1 MKSFK
6 EYLTESKKIYE
17 FKVKIAGE
25 CPSDCS
31 SRIKASLA
39 QFHVTSV
46 SAGKRTPI
54 QERHSEFPE
63 HKNVNMTIFDVA
75 TDYPATNKQLHDLL
89 SSSLGMPASNIK
101 VKSMAEEKE
110 HEINHEHDER
120 TGKALIGTPTEENDY
135 SDLVGEKHKMN
146 FLHELTKEKH
156 QGTQIK
162 GYNDELLASSVPGS
176 AKEYRT
182 STKESTVEKAHKSP
196 VAKKP
201 VDMVAKVIG
210 AR

>member
-31 SRIKASLA
+31 SQIKASLA
-39 QFHVTSV
+39 QFQVSSV

-63 HKNVNMTIFDVA
+63 HKNVNMTVFDVA
-75 TDYPATNKQLHDLL
+75 TDYPATNKQIHDLL
-89 SSSLGMPASNIK
+89 SASLGMPANSIK
-101 VKSMAEEKE
+101 VKSLAEEIE
-110 HEINHEHDER
+110 HEINHQHDKR
-120 TGKALIGTPTEENDY
+120 TGKALIGTPTEPSNHD
-135 SDLVGEKHKMN
+135 DLVGEKRKMK
-146 FLHELTKEKH
+146 FLQELGNEKH

-162 GYNDELLASSVPGS
+162 GYNDVLLADKVPSS
-176 AKEYRT
+176 AKEY
-182 STKESTVEKAHKSP
+182 
-196 VAKKP
+196 AKG
-201 VDMVAKVIG
+201 AK
-210 AR
+210 

>member
-1 MKSFK
+1 
-6 EYLTESKKIYE
+6 
-17 FKVKIAGE
+17 
-25 CPSDCS
+25 
-31 SRIKASLA
+31 
-39 QFHVTSV
+39 
-46 SAGKRTPI
+46 
-54 QERHSEFPE
+54 
-63 HKNVNMTIFDVA
+63 
-75 TDYPATNKQLHDLL
+75 
-89 SSSLGMPASNIK
+89 
-101 VKSMAEEKE
+101 
-110 HEINHEHDER
+110 
-120 TGKALIGTPTEENDY
+120 
-135 SDLVGEKHKMN
+135 MN